1 MIEITN
7 LRIAITG
14 SFGFKDIGDEAM
26 LTEDLNYILNELGI
40 PRKNIYIFEM
50 WMLTLNSFAISIMLT
65 LVCDKIM
72 IGIRS
77 WYGERNIA
85 KKSIIDTK
93 FFV

>member
-1 MIEITN
+1 MLLYTFDTI
-7 LRIAITG
+7 LL
-14 SFGFKDIGDEAM
+14 FGIDWEWY
-26 LTEDLNYILNELGI
+26 LL
-40 PRKNIYIFEM
+40 NIYIFEM

-72 IGIRS
+72 IGLRS